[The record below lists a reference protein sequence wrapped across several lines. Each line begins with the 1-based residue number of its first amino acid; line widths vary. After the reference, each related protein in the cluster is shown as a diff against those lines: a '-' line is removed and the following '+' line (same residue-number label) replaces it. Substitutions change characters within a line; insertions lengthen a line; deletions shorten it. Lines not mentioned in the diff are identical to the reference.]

1 MSKKLT
7 NKFLLF
13 TIILVILAS
22 VLFINVLSN
31 NNTASA
37 DEIDDYIEQER
48 QYQEIHVDYQSSD
61 RVWGKTVLVDF
72 STAPNNFYFGYEL
85 IINDTVEN
93 ITITDG
99 DRYLYIY
106 DAKIII
112 EPRTTDLTVNIDG
125 MRFDGLSNETI
136 VYNQSTKGTVY
147 FVNTGS
153 RPVSFTGDD
162 RTDTGYF
169 KDGIGISGIFYSK
182 GNISFAGE
190 NGFIIDGGTA
200 VETTYWGN
208 LQYGNTGL
216 QVAAG
221 KKVYVDTTLNVI
233 GGDGLKGARI
243 PGLVGRDGGHGGYA
257 FDGPLANIIIS
268 ENGYLTLKG
277 GNGGDGAWQ
286 MGNSGPLGKGGNGC
300 AAYYMSIRVNDS
312 SRFSYEAGVKGADG
326 YYRGY

>member
-7 NKFLLF
+7 YKFFLF
-13 TIILVILAS
+13 SLIFVILAS
-22 VLFINVLSN
+22 VLFIGVFT
-31 NNTASA
+31 NNTFAYA
-37 DEIDDYIEQER
+37 DEDDGSLD
-48 QYQEIHVDYQSSD
+48 YQEIDVEYNQNF
-61 RVWGKTVLVDF
+61 RVWGKTTLIDFTNARIPWNDFIIVVDDQVETLTLTD
-72 STAPNNFYFGYEL
+72 SGLHREL
-85 IINDTVEN
+85 TGVKL
-93 ITITDG
+93 TIES
-99 DRYLYIY
+99 RN
-106 DAKIII
+106 
-112 EPRTTDLTVNIDG
+112 TDLTIYIDG
-125 MRFDGLSNETI
+125 MHFVGKNNETLI
-136 VYNQSTKGTVY
+136 YNQSSKGTVN
-147 FVNTGS
+147 FVNIGNC
-153 RPVSFTGDD
+153 PVKFVGTD
-162 RTDTGYF
+162 RTDLGYF

-190 NGFIIDGGTA
+190 NGFIIDGGRA

-221 KKVYVDTTLNVI
+221 KKVYVNTTLNVI
-233 GGDGLKGARI
+233 GGDGLKGACI

>member
-31 NNTASA
+31 NNTAFA
-37 DEIDDYIEQER
+37 DDEIEIPE
-48 QYQEIHVDYQSSD
+48 YQEIHVEYYHSE
-61 RVWGKTVLVDF
+61 RVYGRNVLVDF

-200 VETTYWGN
+200 VEYTYWGN

-221 KKVYVDTTLNVI
+221 KKVYVDTTLNVR
-233 GGDGLKGARI
+233 GGDGLRGASI

-257 FDGPLANIIIS
+257 FDGPLANIIIGD
-268 ENGYLTLKG
+268 EGFLTLKG

-300 AAYYMSIRVNDS
+300 AAYYMSIKVNDS